1 MIALGAGGVRE
12 SVREGATGA
21 YYDRDEP
28 EALARVVEGFDPLAV
43 DPAACLETARQFGT
57 DRFRD
62 QLRRIVA
69 RAVEAERAPRPEE
82 RPAVVT
88 GLLPRRTTKRAATG

>member
-12 SVREGATGA
+12 SVREGVTGA
-21 YYDRDEP
+21 YYERDEP
-28 EALARVVEGFDPLAV
+28 EALARAVEAFDPLGI
-43 DPAACLETARQFGT
+43 DPAACLAAARQFGT
-57 DRFRD
+57 DRFQD

-69 RAVEAERAPRPEE
+69 RAVENERAPRPGE

-88 GLLPRRTTKRAATG
+88 GLLPRRTARRAAAG